1 MSEKG
6 KISKHKTYGFVYG
19 IKTKTPV
26 GRLAWPSL
34 VTAKES
40 TFPLKEGET
49 QPPPRFEATYL
60 WSKKDKDVKAFVK
73 ELDTMKDDMVELFNE
88 GKKKAKISVD
98 EVLKDGD
105 EMDTEKYPYY
115 AGNYYIVA
123 KHKDRPQIFDM
134 SVNEVKPEDV
144 KGGMPA
150 LAVITPI
157 LTAHGMSFKLEVVQL
172 AKDDGVRFA
181 GGATDSKDMLE
192 ALEGDAEDE
201 EESEAVDNGEAA
213 EDDFEMPPTPV
224 AAKKSKSAKGE
235 LNLNKL
241 G

>member
-1 MSEKG
+1 MSEG

-19 IKTKTPV
+19 IKTKTPI
-26 GRLAWPSL
+26 GRLVWPSL

-40 TFPLKEGET
+40 TFPVEPGKDA
-49 QPPPRFEATYL
+49 PPPRFEATYL
-60 WSKKDKDVKAFVK
+60 WSKKDKEVKAFVK
-73 ELDTMKDDMVELFNE
+73 TMEAMKDDMVTLFNE

-115 AGNYYIVA
+115 AGMYYLVA
-123 KHKDRPQIFDM
+123 KHKERPHIFDA
-134 SVNEVKPEDV
+134 SVNVVPPEEV

-150 LAVITPI
+150 LGIITPI
-157 LTAHGMSFKLEVVQL
+157 CTATGMSFKLEVVQL

-192 ALEGDAEDE
+192 ALSGEEGE
-201 EESEAVDNGEAA
+201 EESED
-213 EDDFEMPPTPV
+213 EDDDDVELPPTPV
-224 AAKKSKSAKGE
+224 AAKKSRAAKGE

>member
-1 MSEKG
+1 MPEG

-19 IKTKTPV
+19 IRTKTPI

-40 TFPLKEGET
+40 TFPVEPGKEK
-49 QPPPRFEATYL
+49 PPPRFEATYL
-60 WSKKDKDVKAFVK
+60 WSKKDKEVKAFIANL
-73 ELDTMKDDMVELFNE
+73 ETMKDEMVTLFNSG
-88 GKKKAKISVD
+88 GKKGAKIAVD

-115 AGNYYIVA
+115 AGMYYLVA
-123 KHKDRPQIFDM
+123 KHKDRPQIFDA
-134 SVNEVKPEDV
+134 SVNVVEPKNVL
-144 KGGMPA
+144 GGMPA
-150 LAVITPI
+150 LAIITPI
-157 LTAHGMSFKLEVVQL
+157 CTATGMSFKLEVVQL

-192 ALEGDAEDE
+192 ALGGQADE
-201 EESEAVDNGEAA
+201 EEFED
-213 EDDFEMPPTPV
+213 EDDDDVELPPTPV
-224 AAKKSKSAKGE
+224 ATKSKKSAKGE